1 MKIKL
6 TERMAGP
13 EGNFPSGTVLTL
25 DDAKA
30 QMLIVGGYAVS
41 LEPVIVVAESEIEKI
56 EETETETE
64 IVKPKPRPKRKSK

>member
-13 EGNFPSGTVLTL
+13 EGNFPSGTVLTF

-30 QMLIVGGYAVS
+30 QMLINGGYAVS
-41 LEPVIVVAESEIEKI
+41 LEPVIVVTEVEIEKI
-56 EETETETE
+56 EVAET
-64 IVKPKPRPKRKSK
+64 VKPNPKRKSK

>member
-25 DDAKA
+25 DNKKA
-30 QMLIVGGYAVS
+30 QMLIDGGYAIS
-41 LEPVIVVAESEIEKI
+41 LEPVIVVTEVEIEKI
-56 EETETETE
+56 EVAET
-64 IVKPKPRPKRKSK
+64 VKPKPKRKSK

>member
-41 LEPVIVVAESEIEKI
+41 LEPVIVVVESEIEKI
-56 EETETETE
+56 EETEETETE
-64 IVKPKPRPKRKSK
+64 IVKPKPKRKSK

>member
-6 TERMAGP
+6 SERMAGP

-30 QMLIVGGYAVS
+30 QMLIDGGYAVS
-41 LEPVIVVAESEIEKI
+41 LEPVAARV
-56 EETETETE
+56 EEPKAVKKELKPEP
-64 IVKPKPRPKRKSK
+64 KPKSKKAVSK